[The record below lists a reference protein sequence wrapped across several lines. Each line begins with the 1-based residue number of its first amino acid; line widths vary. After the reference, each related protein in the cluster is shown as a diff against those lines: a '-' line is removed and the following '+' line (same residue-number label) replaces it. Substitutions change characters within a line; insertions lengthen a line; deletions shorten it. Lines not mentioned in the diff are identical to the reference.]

1 MIIRTKPVIPLPA
14 RIAFGGD
21 RSKISNEIYTGKAV
35 TLESLNKPALGLMK
49 ANKTTNFE
57 LRMSDSCA
65 DVARRHNGFYFVR
78 MEGSGNGVVN
88 NTVY

>member
-1 MIIRTKPVIPLPA
+1 
-14 RIAFGGD
+14 
-21 RSKISNEIYTGKAV
+21 
-35 TLESLNKPALGLMK
+35 MK

-65 DVARRHNGFYFVR
+65 GVARRHNGFYFVR

-88 NTVY
+88 NTVYWYIWDQLEVEAQRQVDLSQTEWIGSKFMEMLEAKQ